1 MAFFKIFIM
10 AWQHNFGVSR
20 QKYQLFCINIPL
32 PPFIAFKCLTFFLN
46 YNLQMYISY
55 QQYEKRTT

>member
-1 MAFFKIFIM
+1 M